1 MAEPDAPSEQGPKD
15 KRDAEL
21 TKRPDHSGLH
31 TSNPNDNLD
40 STIDTE
46 SALQRD
52 GIPHSPTLEDAEQ
65 ISWDEQ
71 ASEPPAKIGRY
82 ILLEKLGSG
91 TYGVVHRA
99 RDEVLGRFVALK
111 LLTRFERE
119 SEVDAW
125 LSEARVL
132 ASLDHPAIVP
142 VFDIGKTDSGQPYI
156 VSKLLSGGTLNKR
169 VARQG
174 CTVEEAVRTALQLA
188 DALDYL
194 HHQGVMHRDIKPSN
208 ILTTPDGDPIL
219 ADFGLALDETGYGK
233 GARFVGTP
241 AYMSPEQARSEGH
254 RVDGRSDIYSLGVV
268 FYELLTG
275 TRPFKASNQDDL
287 LDCIR
292 NVEVRPLR
300 QLNPSIPRELER
312 ICLKAL
318 AKKISDRYST
328 ASDLANDLRTW
339 KNSPN
344 VQSALTLGTVPMH
357 PSEHL
362 ESKSQRS
369 LDIGNIAVVPHGLRP
384 FDSGDS
390 DFFNYLLPGARDR
403 YGVPDCVSFWTN
415 RILNRNPAETFRV
428 GVLLGQSGS
437 GKSSMMR
444 AGVLPQVKGD
454 VHAIYV
460 EAKPE
465 LLEANLLAQL
475 RHALPSNQVGKSLR
489 ETLTLFRQN
498 SKEQAGKKL
507 VIVIDQFEQW
517 LNHHRDDATTE
528 LHEALRQCDG
538 EHLQAILLVRDD
550 FLAGLT
556 HFMDQIEEYLLQNQN
571 FATVEPF
578 GQLHAKRVLCAF
590 GRAYGVLSESLSVEQ
605 QAFLDEAVEQL
616 AGAGRLAPVQLAVL
630 SEMIKDKPW
639 NVATLRSLGGVE
651 GLGVAFLEERLAGL
665 NAHPLLRAELPV
677 VRRILTEM
685 LPIDDTVIK
694 PPACSQSA
702 LLDRLSGIASDDLIR
717 RLLNLLD
724 TEVRLIT
731 PTSSASL
738 PNSGTGSTLGSSISD
753 PAYQLTHDYLV
764 PTTRKWLES
773 LDSGTRAGRVRQQL
787 REMAVAWNAKPTA
800 KRLPSLIEWSAIRW
814 FVNPSEWTNHERRM
828 VRAAEKRLGQLAIV
842 ICAVVA
848 TLGGVGYLTM
858 QEIQSQSL
866 ADRLLEGDTGN
877 VASILQAVE
886 PYRAKV
892 LARLQQMDLDA
903 GEAETAARRKLHFA
917 LASFD
922 SDAKHA
928 EYVLNELHNVEDRHL
943 ISLINYLMQRQSLD
957 TEQLIAK
964 VHVAVQQNAP
974 NALPLSALLA
984 ARQPQHE
991 IWMEIA
997 HDIVPLLVGKR
1008 GSQLN
1013 YWPELLMPV
1022 RQQLLPA
1029 LVSAIEMSTK
1039 AGEGKL
1045 ENHFF
1050 LLSAFAEGDEASLA
1064 RAVAFCPPEL
1074 LVSLLGEKS
1083 SSVQLSIE
1091 LRKQLSIAKGIEQVN
1106 VDESLAKV
1114 IRGFGGQVTANCAW
1128 ASQVPWDE
1136 LQQVISTMRAA
1147 GYAPNSIRPYRS
1159 GKGVFVALAWEKNP
1173 VDFSVETE
1181 LTKDALRNRFNE
1193 QRDQGAVMLDLANY
1207 AVPNRE
1213 GTQWAAIWHKPG
1225 DSVESQSQ
1233 LLTFGDEE
1241 ADTAG
1246 YTQSRICTELDSKGE
1261 CEHDILWNRS
1271 EETANLK
1278 SLSTTRTQRAFGDL
1292 YPAFCCLDLRYQPI
1306 ALTKARGPNWFDYRH
1321 YLEGMSNADKPTARE
1336 QVVLCTYLSACGSTE
1351 ESLSR
1356 LLELTE
1362 SDFARLPSSLRA
1374 STRRGW
1380 QRQLARAYA
1389 RLGKADELQKL
1400 LDETISIGEFHQ
1412 GEKDY
1417 LYLRLALLK
1426 QDRAKVEELLA
1437 NLEKVADE
1445 SSNLDDYYLRS
1456 LALVATAQND
1466 LSDTAFQKLIARAP
1480 QSIAKDEDLQAVFLD
1495 VDFDGVRAREP
1506 WRQLLD
1512 LLGLSQL
1519 VTMSCDNRSEEE
1531 SQMIL
1536 ARPALDHSQLALKL
1550 SEQGWLPTCLN
1561 SHSSDN
1567 DGLLV
1572 SSIWKRAKR
1581 STADLANEAR
1591 RIAMLSLA
1599 LAHIGEMD
1607 ELRYGLEGKLGRGIQ
1622 TALMVHAPVVLPSE
1636 RVVALLREASTEQ
1649 MQSAVVSI
1657 LGGYRIVQLSEQNRQ
1672 YVTQR
1677 LKEWATKATDAT
1689 LLSNAQWC
1697 LRQWN
1702 PEATWSLSQPSFS
1715 ANATWFTNSL
1725 GQPMVIVKPP
1735 AYVLVGKDD
1744 ERRVWVQIDRNYA
1757 LAAHEVTGAEY
1768 AEFLQD
1774 PRVAAW
1780 IDRDR
1785 RARNARLAD
1794 NQFPQAASWQHAVRY
1809 CQWLSEREHIP
1820 ESQWCYAHVWDD
1832 DQDVTLEPGY
1842 LERSGYRLPTLAER
1856 EWACAAGSDDAWHFG
1871 NDAALISRFEW
1882 TLPHSE
1888 GIVHETAT
1896 MRPNNFGLFDMGGN
1910 LSEWVDNV
1918 VSFPLRS
1925 RLQYSF
1931 IDGGNKSK
1939 AGGEDR
1945 FLVGGRF
1952 KFGEQAASSNY
1963 SVHELPNYLSS
1974 STGFRVARTIPK

>member
-1 MAEPDAPSEQGPKD
+1 
-15 KRDAEL
+15 
-21 TKRPDHSGLH
+21 
-31 TSNPNDNLD
+31 
-40 STIDTE
+40 
-46 SALQRD
+46 
-52 GIPHSPTLEDAEQ
+52 
-65 ISWDEQ
+65 
-71 ASEPPAKIGRY
+71 
-82 ILLEKLGSG
+82 
-91 TYGVVHRA
+91 
-99 RDEVLGRFVALK
+99 
-111 LLTRFERE
+111 
-119 SEVDAW
+119 
-125 LSEARVL
+125 
-132 ASLDHPAIVP
+132 
-142 VFDIGKTDSGQPYI
+142 
-156 VSKLLSGGTLNKR
+156 
-169 VARQG
+169 
-174 CTVEEAVRTALQLA
+174 
-188 DALDYL
+188 
-194 HHQGVMHRDIKPSN
+194 
-208 ILTTPDGDPIL
+208 
-219 ADFGLALDETGYGK
+219 
-233 GARFVGTP
+233 
-241 AYMSPEQARSEGH
+241 MSPEQARSEGH

-300 QLNPSIPRELER
+300 QLNSSIPRELER

-339 KNSPN
+339 NTSPD
-344 VQSALTLGTVPMH
+344 VHSALTLGTVPML
-357 PSEHL
+357 PDEHL
-362 ESKSQRS
+362 ESKSLRSLRS

-384 FDSGDS
+384 FDSGDA

-403 YGVPDCVSFWTN
+403 YGVPDCVSFWTS

-428 GVLLGQSGS
+428 GVLLGRSGS

-454 VHAIYV
+454 VHAVYV

-475 RHALPSNQVGKSLR
+475 RHTLPSKQFGKSLR
-489 ETLTLFRQN
+489 ETLTLFRQS

-590 GRAYGVLSESLSVEQ
+590 GRAYGVLNERLGFEQ

-616 AGAGRLAPVQLAVL
+616 ADAGRMAPVQLAVL

-639 NVATLRSLGGVE
+639 NVATLQSLGGVE

-685 LPIDDTVIK
+685 LPVDDTVIK

-731 PTSSASL
+731 PTSSASASL

-773 LDSGTRAGRVRQQL
+773 LDSGTRGGRVRQQL

-800 KRLPSLIEWSAIRW
+800 KRLPSLAEWSAIRW
-814 FVNPSEWTNHERRM
+814 FVNPIEWTNQERRM
-828 VRAAEKRLGQLAIV
+828 MRAAEKRLRQLAIV

-848 TLGGVGYLTM
+848 SLGGVGYLTM

-866 ADRLLEGDTGN
+866 VDRLLEGDTGN

-892 LARLQQMDLDA
+892 LSRLQQIDLDA
-903 GEAETAARRKLHFA
+903 GEAETAARRRLHFA

-922 SDAKHA
+922 SDANHA

-943 ISLINYLMQRQSLD
+943 SSLISYLMQRQSLD
-957 TEQLIAK
+957 TDQLLTK
-964 VHVAVQQNAP
+964 VRTAIQQHSP
-974 NALPLSALLA
+974 TALPLSALLA

-991 IWMEIA
+991 IWTEIA
-997 HDIVPLLVGKR
+997 NDIVPFLVGKR
-1008 GSQLN
+1008 STQLHH
-1013 YWPELLMPV
+1013 WPELLMPV

-1029 LVSAIEMSTK
+1029 LVKAIELSSK
-1039 AGEGKL
+1039 AGEAKL
-1045 ENHFF
+1045 ENHFY

-1074 LVSLLGEKS
+1074 LVSLLDEQS
-1083 SSVQLSIE
+1083 LSVQLSIE
-1091 LRKQLSIAKGIEQVN
+1091 LRKQLSIAKGIDQLN
-1106 VDESLAKV
+1106 MDEVISKV
-1114 IRGFGGQVTANCAW
+1114 IRGFDGQVTANCAW

-1136 LQQVISTMRAA
+1136 LRQVLSMMREA
-1147 GYAPNSIRPYRS
+1147 GYAPNSIRPYQL
-1159 GKGVFVALAWEKNP
+1159 GKEIFVALTWQKNA
-1173 VDFSVETE
+1173 VDFLVETA
-1181 LTKDALRNRFNE
+1181 LTKDALRSRFNE
-1193 QRDQGAVMLDLANY
+1193 QRDRGAVMLDLANY
-1207 AVPNRE
+1207 TVPNAPDAE
-1213 GTQWAAIWHKPG
+1213 GIQWAAIWHNPG
-1225 DSVESQSQ
+1225 ESAESQSQ

-1241 ADTAG
+1241 AETAG
-1246 YTQSRICTELDSKGE
+1246 YTQIRICTELDGKGD
-1261 CEHDILWNRS
+1261 CEHAILWNRF
-1271 EETANLK
+1271 EDTATLK
-1278 SLSTTRTQRAFGDL
+1278 SLSTTRVQRAFGDL
-1292 YPAFCCLDLRYQPI
+1292 YPAFCYMDLRYQPI
-1306 ALTKARGPNWFDYRH
+1306 APTKARGPNWLDYHH
-1321 YLEGMSNADKPTARE
+1321 YLDGMSNADKPTARE

-1356 LLELTE
+1356 LLKLSE
-1362 SDFARLPSSLRA
+1362 SDFAKLPTSMRA
-1374 STRRGW
+1374 STTRGW

-1400 LDETISIGEFHQ
+1400 LDETINIGEFHQ

-1426 QDRAKVEELLA
+1426 QDQAKVEQLLG

-1445 SSNLDDYYLRS
+1445 SNNLDDYYLRS

-1480 QSIAKDEDLQAVFLD
+1480 QSIAKNEDLQAVFLD
-1495 VDFDGVRAREP
+1495 VDFDGVCGREP

-1519 VTMSCDNRSEEE
+1519 VTVSCDNRSDEE

-1536 ARPALDHSQLALKL
+1536 ASPVLDHSQLALKL

-1561 SHSSDN
+1561 SHSSDTE
-1567 DGLLV
+1567 GRLV

-1581 STADLANEAR
+1581 TTAELASEAR

-1607 ELRYGLEGKLGRGIQ
+1607 ELRYGLEEKLGRGVQ
-1622 TALMVHAPVVLPSE
+1622 TALIVHAPSVLPSE

-1649 MQSAVVSI
+1649 LQSALVSI
-1657 LGGYRIVQLSEQNRQ
+1657 LGGYRFVQLSEENRQ
-1672 YVTQR
+1672 YLTQR
-1677 LKEWATKATDAT
+1677 LQEWAAKASNAA

-1702 PEATWSLSQPSFS
+1702 QETSRRISQPSFS
-1715 ANATWFTNSL
+1715 ANATWFTTTL

-1735 AYVLVGKDD
+1735 PHVLVGKDD
-1744 ERRVWVQIDRNYA
+1744 ERRVWVRIDRNYA
-1757 LAAHEVTGAEY
+1757 VAAHEVTGAEY

-1785 RARNARLAD
+1785 RARNAKLAD
-1794 NQFPQAASWQHAVRY
+1794 DRLPQAASWQHAVRY
-1809 CQWLSEREHIP
+1809 CQWLSEREHVP
-1820 ESQWCYAHVWDD
+1820 ESQWCYAHVWED
-1832 DQDVTLEPGY
+1832 DQEVALEPGY
-1842 LERSGYRLPTLAER
+1842 LDRSGYRLPTLAER
-1856 EWACAAGSDDAWHFG
+1856 EWACAAGSEDAWHFG
-1871 NDAALISRFEW
+1871 NDPTLISRFEW

-1888 GIVHETAT
+1888 GAVHEIAT

-1925 RLQYSF
+1925 RLQYFFVDS
-1931 IDGGNKSK
+1931 GNKSK
-1939 AGGEDR
+1939 AAGEDR
-1945 FLVGGRF
+1945 FLAGGRF
-1952 KFGEQAASSNY
+1952 KFGEQAACSNY
-1963 SVHELPNYLSS
+1963 CVHELPNYLSS